1 MSDTDININQLVK
14 AYRRIRDAIK
24 EAEAEYEEK
33 VGSMQADLDKVGAEL
48 LKFCND
54 KDLDSIRTPVGTV
67 SRRVQTRYWTT
78 DWEEMHKF
86 ILDNEVPYVLEK
98 RINNNA
104 LRQYLED
111 NPDIFPPALQVD
123 RKFVIQVRKP
133 TNR

>member
-1 MSDTDININQLVK
+1 MDDIDINQLVK
-14 AYRRIRDAIK
+14 AYRKIRDAIK
-24 EAEAEYEEK
+24 EAEAEHEEK
-33 VGSMQADLDKVGAEL
+33 VSGMKADLDKVGAEL

-54 KDLDSIRTPVGTV
+54 KDLDSIRTPVGTI
-67 SRRVQTRYWTT
+67 SRRIQTRYWTT

-86 ILDNEVPYVLEK
+86 VLDNEVPYVLEK

-104 LRQYLED
+104 LQQYLED
-111 NPDIFPPALQVD
+111 HPDAFPPGLQVD

>member
-24 EAEAEYEEK
+24 EAEAEHEEK
-33 VGSMQADLDKVGAEL
+33 VSSMKADLDKVGAEL

-54 KDLDSIRTPVGTV
+54 KDLDSIRTPAGTI

-86 ILDNEVPYVLEK
+86 VLDNEVPYILEK

-104 LRQYLED
+104 LQQYLED

>member
-24 EAEAEYEEK
+24 EAEAEHEEK
-33 VGSMQADLDKVGAEL
+33 VSSMKADLDKVGAEL

-54 KDLDSIRTPVGTV
+54 KDLDSIRTPAGTI

-86 ILDNEVPYVLEK
+86 VLDNEVPYILEK

-104 LRQYLED
+104 LQQYLED
-111 NPDIFPPALQVD
+111 NPDILPPALQVD

>member
-1 MSDTDININQLVK
+1 MSDTDINVNQLVK

-24 EAEAEYEEK
+24 EAEAEHEEK
-33 VGSMQADLDKVGAEL
+33 LDSMQADLDKVGAEL

-54 KDLDSIRTPVGTV
+54 KDLDSIRTPAGTV

>member
-1 MSDTDININQLVK
+1 MDDININQLVK
-14 AYRRIRDAIK
+14 AYRKIRDAIK
-24 EAEAEYEEK
+24 EAEAEHEEK
-33 VGSMQADLDKVGAEL
+33 VSGMKADLDKVGAEL

-54 KDLDSIRTPVGTV
+54 KDLDSIRTPVGTI
-67 SRRVQTRYWTT
+67 SRRIQTRYWTT

-86 ILDNEVPYVLEK
+86 VLDNEVPYILEK

-104 LRQYLED
+104 LQQYLED
-111 NPDIFPPALQVD
+111 HPDAFPPGLQVD

>member
-24 EAEAEYEEK
+24 EAEAEHEEK
-33 VGSMQADLDKVGAEL
+33 VGSMKADLDKVGAEL

-54 KDLDSIRTPVGTV
+54 KDLDSIRTPAGTI

-86 ILDNEVPYVLEK
+86 VLDNEVPYILEK

-104 LRQYLED
+104 LQQYLED